1 MEKHLVHNSVTCLEC
16 GETLVS
22 FHTHDYK
29 TCSCDNETSVDGGTS
44 YIRYGGVDLSLVK
57 SLALYDDDPFEKIRE
72 VVCRGG
78 RGIDGKQPLKYTP
91 LKDINDE
98 WLGAIIDYE
107 EQYRPNN
114 KYLPIYYKELNYRNS
129 QLPTSKDSG
138 LEGKP

>member
-1 MEKHLVHNSVTCLEC
+1 MEKQLVHNSVTCLEC

-29 TCSCDNETSVDGGTS
+29 TCSCDNETMVDGGLS
-44 YIRYGGVDLSLVK
+44 YGRYGGKDLDKVK
-57 SLALYDDDPFEKIRE
+57 TNYVYDDEPFEKIRE

-78 RGIDGKQPLKYTP
+78 RGIDGKQPLKYVL
-91 LKDINDE
+91 LKDIDDE

-114 KYLPIYYKELNYRNS
+114 KYLPIYYKELNYRNNE
-129 QLPTSKDSG
+129 KDLKTKNS
-138 LEGKP
+138 

>member
-1 MEKHLVHNSVTCLEC
+1 MEKNLIYNSVTCLEC

-29 TCSCDNETSVDGGTS
+29 TCSCDNETSVDGGLS
-44 YIRYGGVDLSLVK
+44 YGRYGGKDLDKVK
-57 SLALYDDDPFEKIRE
+57 TNYIYDDEPFEKIRE

-78 RGIDGKQPLKYTP
+78 RGIDGREELKYVK
-91 LKDINDE
+91 LSEVNDE

-114 KYLPIYYKELNYRNS
+114 KYLPIYYKELNYRNNE
-129 QLPTSKDSG
+129 KDLKTKNS
-138 LEGKP
+138 

>member
-1 MEKHLVHNSVTCLEC
+1 MEKQLVYNSVTCLEC

-29 TCSCDNETSVDGGTS
+29 TCSCENETMVDGGLS
-44 YIRYGGVDLSLVK
+44 YGRYGGKDLDKVK
-57 SLALYDDDPFEKIRE
+57 TNYVYDDEPFEKIRE

-78 RGIDGKQPLKYTP
+78 RGVDGKQPLKYVP
-91 LKDINDE
+91 LKDIDDE

-114 KYLPIYYKELNYRNS
+114 KYLPIYYKELNYRNNE
-129 QLPTSKDSG
+129 KDLKTKNS
-138 LEGKP
+138 

>member
-1 MEKHLVHNSVTCLEC
+1 MGKQLVHNSVTCLEC

-29 TCSCDNETSVDGGTS
+29 TCSCENETMVDGGLS
-44 YIRYGGVDLSLVK
+44 YGRYGGKDLDKVK
-57 SLALYDDDPFEKIRE
+57 TNYVYDDEPFEKIRE

-78 RGIDGKQPLKYTP
+78 RGIDGKQPLKYVL
-91 LKDINDE
+91 LKDIDDE

-114 KYLPIYYKELNYRNS
+114 KYLPIYYKELNYRNNE
-129 QLPTSKDSG
+129 KDLKTKNS
-138 LEGKP
+138 

>member
-1 MEKHLVHNSVTCLEC
+1 MEKNLVHNSVTCLEC

-29 TCSCDNETSVDGGTS
+29 TCSCENETSVDGGLS
-44 YIRYGGVDLSLVK
+44 YVRYGGKDLNKVQTNY
-57 SLALYDDDPFEKIRE
+57 LYDDELFEKIRE

-78 RGIDGKQPLKYTP
+78 RGIGGREELKYVK
-91 LKDINDE
+91 LSEVNDE

-114 KYLPIYYKELNYRNS
+114 KYLPIYYKELNYRNDE
-129 QLPTSKDSG
+129 KDLKTKNS
-138 LEGKP
+138 

>member
-1 MEKHLVHNSVTCLEC
+1 MEKNLVHNSVTCLEC

-29 TCSCDNETSVDGGTS
+29 TCSCENETMVDGGLS
-44 YIRYGGVDLSLVK
+44 YGRYGGKDLDKVK
-57 SLALYDDDPFEKIRE
+57 TNYVYDDEPFEKIRE

-78 RGIDGKQPLKYTP
+78 RGIDGKQPLKYVL
-91 LKDINDE
+91 LKDIDDE

-114 KYLPIYYKELNYRNS
+114 KYLPIYYKELNYRNNE
-129 QLPTSKDSG
+129 KDLKTKNS
-138 LEGKP
+138 

>member
-29 TCSCDNETSVDGGTS
+29 TCSCENETIVDGGLS
-44 YIRYGGVDLSLVK
+44 YGRYGGKDLDKVK
-57 SLALYDDDPFEKIRE
+57 TNYVYDDDKIEVIRE
-72 VVCRGG
+72 VFYRGG
-78 RGIDGKQPLKYTP
+78 RGKNMDEPLKYVP
-91 LKDINDE
+91 LKDIDDE

-114 KYLPIYYKELNYRNS
+114 RYLPIYYKELDYRNDNKIS
-129 QLPTSKDSG
+129 VP
-138 LEGKP
+138 

>member
-29 TCSCDNETSVDGGTS
+29 TCSCENETMVDGGLS
-44 YIRYGGVDLSLVK
+44 YGRYGGKDLDKVK
-57 SLALYDDDPFEKIRE
+57 TNYVYDDEPFEKIRE

-78 RGIDGKQPLKYTP
+78 RGIDGKQPLKYVL
-91 LKDINDE
+91 LKDIDDE

-114 KYLPIYYKELNYRNS
+114 KYLPIYYKELNYRN
-129 QLPTSKDSG
+129 
-138 LEGKP
+138 GKNRTK

>member
-1 MEKHLVHNSVTCLEC
+1 MEKQLVHNSVTCLEC

-29 TCSCDNETSVDGGTS
+29 TCSCENETMVDGGLS
-44 YIRYGGVDLSLVK
+44 YGRYGGKDLDKVK
-57 SLALYDDDPFEKIRE
+57 TNYVYDDEPFEKIRE

-78 RGIDGKQPLKYTP
+78 RGIDGKQPLKYVL
-91 LKDINDE
+91 LKDIDDE

-114 KYLPIYYKELNYRNS
+114 KYLPIYYKELNYRNNE
-129 QLPTSKDSG
+129 KDLKTKNS
-138 LEGKP
+138 

>member
-29 TCSCDNETSVDGGTS
+29 TCSCENETSVDGGLS
-44 YIRYGGVDLSLVK
+44 YVRYGGKDLDKVK
-57 SLALYDDDPFEKIRE
+57 TNYVYDDDKIEVIRE
-72 VVCRGG
+72 VFYRGG
-78 RGIDGKQPLKYTP
+78 RGKNMDEPLKYVP
-91 LKDINDE
+91 LKDIDDE

-114 KYLPIYYKELNYRNS
+114 KYLPIYYKELNYRNNE
-129 QLPTSKDSG
+129 KDLKTKNS
-138 LEGKP
+138 

>member
-1 MEKHLVHNSVTCLEC
+1 MEKQLVHNSVTCLEC

-29 TCSCDNETSVDGGTS
+29 TCSCENETMVDGGLS
-44 YIRYGGVDLSLVK
+44 YGRYGGKDLNKVQTNY
-57 SLALYDDDPFEKIRE
+57 LYDDAPFEKIRE

-78 RGIDGKQPLKYTP
+78 RGIDGREELKYVK
-91 LKDINDE
+91 LSEVNDE

-114 KYLPIYYKELNYRNS
+114 KYLPIYYKELNYRNNE
-129 QLPTSKDSG
+129 KDLKTKNS
-138 LEGKP
+138 